1 MKFKRR
7 TLMQIADMICGN
19 YSHESSHFPYRSSS
33 FLTEFFADADTDYEH
48 DGSTRQWWVADTL
61 EKILDEPHTGTGTV
75 PASFAQVIAL
85 LMDPGDTLNDDE
97 HRSGALS
104 MLNAALAREGFEAYY
119 APDKRCYLRHLATN
133 TTTAPERNPHR
144 PFSAAEVERRE
155 QLAAYL
161 DTASEDDLI
170 EEILLPLFRQLGF
183 HRVTAAGH
191 KDKALEYGKDV
202 WMKFILPT
210 QHVLYFGLQA
220 KKDKLDA
227 AGATRTSNA
236 NVAEIYNQVLMMLG
250 HEIFDPEISKRV
262 LVDHA
267 FIVAGGEIT
276 KQARAWLGNK
286 LDATQRRSIIFMD
299 RNDILDLFVV
309 TNLPLPTA
317 ALPRATVKTPWDDP
331 PF

>member
-19 YSHESSHFPYRSSS
+19 YPAESTHFPYRSSS

-48 DGSTRQWWVADTL
+48 DGSTRQWWVASTL
-61 EKILDEPHTGTGTV
+61 EKILDEPHAGTGTV
-75 PASFAQVIAL
+75 PATFARVIAL
-85 LMDPGDTLNDDE
+85 LMEPADALNDDE
-97 HRSGALS
+97 HRSGALQ
-104 MLNAALAREGFEAYY
+104 MLNAALVREGFEAYY
-119 APDKRCYLRHLATN
+119 APDKRCYLRHIATN

-191 KDKALEYGKDV
+191 RDKALEYGKDI
-202 WMKFILPT
+202 WMKFTLPT

-220 KKDKLDA
+220 KKNKLDA
-227 AGATRTSNA
+227 AGAGRTSSA
-236 NVAEIYNQVLMMLG
+236 NIAEIYNQVLMMLG
-250 HEIFDPEISKRV
+250 HEIFDPEIGKRV

-309 TNLPLPTA
+309 TNLPLPVA
-317 ALPRATVKTPWDDP
+317 ALPGTTAKSPWDDP